1 MRLLSSRWL
10 QFTLLPTG
18 ILAWFLFTDP
28 SHGADTML
36 RIQLWSQALLVTGV
50 SYLVSKAM
58 LGTASSEELYH
69 AVRSYNSMPAAIAYL
84 GVCILRAGV
93 MLGLLMFF
101 AQVQR

>member
-10 QFTLLPTG
+10 QFTLLPAS

-28 SHGADTML
+28 SHGADTLL

-50 SYLVSKAM
+50 SYLVAKAM
-58 LGTASSEELYH
+58 LGKASSEELYH